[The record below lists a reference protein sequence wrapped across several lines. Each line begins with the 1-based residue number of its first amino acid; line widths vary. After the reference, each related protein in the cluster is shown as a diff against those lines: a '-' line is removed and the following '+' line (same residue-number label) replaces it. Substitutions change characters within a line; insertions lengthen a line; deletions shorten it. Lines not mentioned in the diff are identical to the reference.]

1 MRLLHWFHT
10 LPLRLRSLLR
20 RGQVDRDLDEELVY
34 HITRRTEQ
42 YIGEGLQPR
51 EAYEAALREWRGVEQ
66 IKEEC
71 RDMRRINFIQDLQA
85 ISATACGKWPQA
97 KDSPWSWLHR

>member
-1 MRLLHWFHT
+1 MRPLHWFHT

-51 EAYEAALREWRGVEQ
+51 EAYEAALREWRAWS
-66 IKEEC
+66 
-71 RDMRRINFIQDLQA
+71 RSRR
-85 ISATACGKWPQA
+85 SAVICAA
-97 KDSPWSWLHR
+97 